1 VNNNTLKGYAIELHK
16 LTLEDLTQ
24 VFHWRNS
31 PSVRQYM
38 LNSALIDYDAH
49 CQWFEHMLGCDKQ
62 LHYKIVYKDQAIGVI
77 NIRSNVCLSQAT
89 NAEIGVYIADEKFK
103 GNLIAFSPSLLL
115 IEHAF
120 NSMKIK
126 TLHSVVLADNHDALR
141 YNQAL
146 GYQAKVNSSGQ
157 VDIELTREQF
167 ECSTKQIKAF
177 LSRNK

>member
-1 VNNNTLKGYAIELHK
+1 MISNTLKGYAIELHK
-16 LTLEDLTQ
+16 LTPEDLAQ
-24 VFHWRNS
+24 VFHWRNL

-38 LNSALIDYDAH
+38 LNSASIEYEDH

-62 LHYKIVYKDQAIGVI
+62 VHFKIVYKEQAIGVI
-77 NIRSNVCLSQAT
+77 NIRSTVSLLQAT

-120 NSMKIK
+120 NSLKIK
-126 TLHSVVLADNHDALR
+126 SLHSVVLADNHEALR

-146 GYQAKVNSSGQ
+146 GYQSKVNSSGQ
-157 VDIELTREQF
+157 VDIELTKEQF
-167 ECSTKQIKAF
+167 EHSTKQIKAF